1 MSTINLLKR
10 VIFVCCLVG
19 VTVFLS
25 SCNTSEPDQ
34 PISSSNEK
42 GYGGEGGG
50 GH

>member
-1 MSTINLLKR
+1 MLTIKLLRR
-10 VIFVCCLVG
+10 VIFAGCLLG
-19 VTVFLS
+19 ITVLFS
-25 SCNTSEPDQ
+25 SCNTSQPDQ